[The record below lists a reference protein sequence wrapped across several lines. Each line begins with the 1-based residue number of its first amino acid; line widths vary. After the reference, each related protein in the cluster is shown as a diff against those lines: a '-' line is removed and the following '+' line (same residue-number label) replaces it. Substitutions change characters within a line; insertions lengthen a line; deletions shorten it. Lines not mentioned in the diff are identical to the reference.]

1 LKNYK
6 LSDLI
11 HFKSETGFDLE
22 KLAPFVHSENILELI
37 SLFEKQHYYVQR
49 NANSKMLFA
58 EMSLQL
64 TRLINAPKP

>member
-1 LKNYK
+1 
-6 LSDLI
+6 
-11 HFKSETGFDLE
+11 LE
-22 KLAPFVHSENILELI
+22 KLAPFVNSENILELI